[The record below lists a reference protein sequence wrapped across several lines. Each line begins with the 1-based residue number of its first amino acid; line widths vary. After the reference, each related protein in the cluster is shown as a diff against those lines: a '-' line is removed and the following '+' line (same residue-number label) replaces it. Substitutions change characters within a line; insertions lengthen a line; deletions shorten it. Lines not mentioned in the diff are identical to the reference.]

1 MNKIKAI
8 LAVSLVAIGLCA
20 CGNNMGDISLKTGQ
34 SGIYIESDG
43 TVYYSVSDT
52 FNEDYYDKGDLKDM
66 INDEVDGYNNSDAAS
81 VKGAI
86 SLKELQVKK
95 KVATVTLEMA
105 TSYDLLNYMQIY
117 NQAPE
122 DEFYIG
128 DIEDNTECKIKGTF
142 ISADGEETLK
152 GKEIKKMTDV
162 EILVLND
169 EYQVQVNGTVKYISD
184 NCTIDDRGIVTTSDT
199 ETSYIV
205 YNVDGE

>member
-1 MNKIKAI
+1 MNKIKVI

-20 CGNNMGDISLKTGQ
+20 CGNNMGDIALETGQ

-52 FNEDYYDKGDLKDM
+52 FSENYYDKGDLKDM
-66 INDEVDGYNNSDAAS
+66 INDEINSYNNGDAAS
-81 VKGAI
+81 VNGAI
-86 SLKELQVKK
+86 TLKELQVKK
-95 KVATVTLEMA
+95 KVATVTMEMA

-117 NQAPE
+117 NKVPE

-142 ISADGEETLK
+142 LSVDGEETLK
-152 GKEIKKMTDV
+152 GKDIKQMTDV
-162 EILVLND
+162 EILVVND
-169 EYQVQVNGTVKYISD
+169 EYQVQVDGAVRYTSD
-184 NCTIDDRGIVTTSDT
+184 NCTIDDKGIVTTSDT